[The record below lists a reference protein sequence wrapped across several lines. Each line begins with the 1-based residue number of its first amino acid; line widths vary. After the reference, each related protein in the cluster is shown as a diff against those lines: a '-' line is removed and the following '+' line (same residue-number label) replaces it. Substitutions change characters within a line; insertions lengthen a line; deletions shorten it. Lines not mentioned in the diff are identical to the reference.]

1 MSFNRPLCSPQ
12 RITLVRELY
21 GIRKSELSMRLGV
34 SARTITCWELGLQA
48 PSAGDVAALCRVFGV
63 DPEFFEPQL
72 EGLPVASGL
81 PHFRSYRAGTQV
93 AYRQAQAYVQV
104 TQDLVRTLSGYV
116 DFPVLDL
123 PSVPTDPELADSV
136 MPMMAAQYVR
146 RVWGLG
152 SDPIAHVLRAVEDHG
167 ICVVFAPF
175 GHASLDAHSVFSGE
189 LPLIVLNP
197 TKGDYYRQRFDVA
210 HELGHLVMHP
220 DAEPGNKV
228 IEAQAD
234 AFAAELLAPSEVLLD
249 ELPTR
254 MDGAGWLKLKELK
267 ERWGVSMKVLLDKA
281 YALGRLTEE
290 GYREGLKSL
299 SRNGWELLE
308 PGAISGV
315 EEPSLIPHA
324 LDLLGDVGV
333 GPEEVRE
340 RSRVPQGYFKV
351 MAARCPLLPVRA

>member
-34 SARTITCWELGLQA
+34 SARTVTCWELGLQA
-48 PSAGDVAALCRVFGV
+48 PSSGDVAALGRVFGV
-63 DPEFFEPQL
+63 DPEFFEP
-72 EGLPVASGL
+72 GPDDVSVGSDV
-81 PHFRSYRAGTQV
+81 PHFRFYRSGMQTLVLQGR
-93 AYRQAQAYVQV
+93 AYLQL
-104 TQDLVRTLSGYV
+104 TQDLVRTLRGYV

-123 PSVPTDPELADSV
+123 PSMPTDPELADSV

-146 RVWGLG
+146 HVWGLG
-152 SDPIAHVLRAVEDHG
+152 SSPIRHILREVENHG
-167 ICVVFAPF
+167 ICAVFAPF
-175 GHASLDAHSVFSGE
+175 EFAGLGAYSVFNGGT
-189 LPLIVLNP
+189 PLIVLDSASGN
-197 TKGDYYRQRFDVA
+197 YYRQRFNLA

-234 AFAAELLAPSEVLLD
+234 AFASELLAPSEVLLD

-254 MDGAGWLKLKELK
+254 MDGVGWLKLKELK
-267 ERWGVSMKVLLDKA
+267 ERWGVDMKVILRQA
-281 YALGRLTEE
+281 HVSGRLTDQE
-290 GYREGLKSL
+290 YRKGLDFL
-299 SRNGWELLE
+299 SRSGWKLLE

-324 LDLLGDVGV
+324 LELLGDVGV

-351 MAARCPLLPVRA
+351 MAARRPLLPVRA

>member
-12 RITLVRELY
+12 RIALVRELY

-34 SARTITCWELGLQA
+34 SARTVTCWELGLQA
-48 PSAGDVAALCRVFGV
+48 PSSGDVAGLCRVFGV
-63 DPEFFEPQL
+63 GPEFFEPQL

-81 PHFRSYRAGTQV
+81 PHFRSYQAGTQV

-116 DFPVLDL
+116 DFPALHL
-123 PSVPTDPELADSV
+123 PDISADPELAESIV
-136 MPMMAAQYVR
+136 PQMAAQQVR
-146 RVWGLG
+146 HEWGLG
-152 SDPIAHVLRAVEDHG
+152 SSPIRHILREVENHG

-175 GHASLDAHSVFSGE
+175 EFAGLGAYSVFNGGT
-189 LPLIVLNP
+189 PLIVLDSASGN
-197 TKGDYYRQRFDVA
+197 YYRQRFDVA

-234 AFAAELLAPSEVLLD
+234 AFASELLAPSEVLHD

-290 GYREGLKSL
+290 GYRAGLKSL
-299 SRNGWELLE
+299 SRNGWKLLE

-333 GPEEVRE
+333 SPEEVRE
-340 RSRVPQGYFKV
+340 RSRIPQSYFKV
-351 MAARCPLLPVRA
+351 MTARRPLLPVRA

>member
-1 MSFNRPLCSPQ
+1 MSFNRPFCSPQ
-12 RITLVRELY
+12 RIALVRELY

-34 SARTITCWELGLQA
+34 SARTVTCWELGLQA

-63 DPEFFEPQL
+63 GPEFFEPQL

-104 TQDLVRTLSGYV
+104 TQDLVRTLRDYV
-116 DFPVLDL
+116 DFPALHL
-123 PSVPTDPELADSV
+123 PDISADPELAESIV
-136 MPMMAAQYVR
+136 PQMAAQYVR
-146 RVWGLG
+146 HVWGLG
-152 SDPIAHVLRAVEDHG
+152 DGPIAHVLREVENHG
-167 ICVVFAPF
+167 VCAVFAPF
-175 GHASLDAHSVFSGE
+175 EHASLDAYSVFGGGV
-189 LPLIVLNP
+189 PLIVLNP
-197 TKGDYYRQRFDVA
+197 TVGDYYRQRFDVA

-234 AFAAELLAPSEVLLD
+234 AFAAELLAPSEVLHD

-281 YALGRLTEE
+281 YAVGRLTEE
-290 GYREGLKSL
+290 GYRAGLKSL
-299 SRNGWELLE
+299 SRSGWKLLE

-324 LDLLGDVGV
+324 LELLGEVGV

-340 RSRVPQGYFKV
+340 RSRIPQSYFKV
-351 MAARCPLLPVRA
+351 MTARRPLLPVRA

>member
-12 RITLVRELY
+12 RIALVRELY

-34 SARTITCWELGLQA
+34 SARTVTCWELGLQA
-48 PSAGDVAALCRVFGV
+48 PSSGDVAALGRVFGV
-63 DPEFFEPQL
+63 DPEFFEP
-72 EGLPVASGL
+72 GPDDVSVGSDV
-81 PHFRSYRAGTQV
+81 PHFRFYRSGMQTLVLQGR
-93 AYRQAQAYVQV
+93 AYLQL
-104 TQDLVRTLSGYV
+104 TQDLVRTLRGYV

-123 PSVPTDPELADSV
+123 PSMPTDPELADSV

-146 RVWGLG
+146 HVWGLG
-152 SDPIAHVLRAVEDHG
+152 SSPIRHILRAVEDHG

-234 AFAAELLAPSEVLLD
+234 AFASELLAPSEVLLD

-254 MDGAGWLKLKELK
+254 MDGVGWLKLKELK
-267 ERWGVSMKVLLDKA
+267 ERWGVDMKVILRQA
-281 YALGRLTEE
+281 HVSGRLTDQE
-290 GYREGLKSL
+290 YRKGLDFL
-299 SRNGWELLE
+299 SRSGWKLLE

-324 LDLLGDVGV
+324 LELLGDVGV

-351 MAARCPLLPVRA
+351 MAARRPLLPVRA

>member
-1 MSFNRPLCSPQ
+1 
-12 RITLVRELY
+12 
-21 GIRKSELSMRLGV
+21 MRLGV
-34 SARTITCWELGLQA
+34 SARTVTCWELGLQA

-63 DPEFFEPQL
+63 GPEFFEPQL

-104 TQDLVRTLSGYV
+104 TQDLVRTLRDYV
-116 DFPVLDL
+116 DFPALHL
-123 PSVPTDPELADSV
+123 PDISADPELAESIV
-136 MPMMAAQYVR
+136 PQMAAQYVR
-146 RVWGLG
+146 HVWGLG
-152 SDPIAHVLRAVEDHG
+152 DGPIAHVLREVENHG
-167 ICVVFAPF
+167 VCAVFAPF
-175 GHASLDAHSVFSGE
+175 EHASLDAYSVFGGGV
-189 LPLIVLNP
+189 PLIVLNP
-197 TKGDYYRQRFDVA
+197 TVGDYYRQRFDVA

-234 AFAAELLAPSEVLLD
+234 AFASELLAPSEVLHD

-281 YALGRLTEE
+281 YALGRLAEE
-290 GYREGLKSL
+290 GYRAGLKSL
-299 SRNGWELLE
+299 SRNGWKLLE

-324 LDLLGDVGV
+324 LELLGDVGV
-333 GPEEVRE
+333 SPEEVRE
-340 RSRVPQGYFKV
+340 RSRVPQGYFGV
-351 MAARCPLLPVRA
+351 MAARRPLLPVRA

>member
-1 MSFNRPLCSPQ
+1 MSFNPPLCSPQ
-12 RITLVRELY
+12 RITLARELY

-48 PSAGDVAALCRVFGV
+48 PSAGDVAGLCRVFGV

-104 TQDLVRTLSGYV
+104 TQDLVRTLRDYV
-116 DFPVLDL
+116 DFPALHL
-123 PSVPTDPELADSV
+123 PDISADPELAESIV
-136 MPMMAAQYVR
+136 PQMAAQQVR
-146 RVWGLG
+146 HEWGLG
-152 SDPIAHVLRAVEDHG
+152 DGPIGHLLRVVETHG
-167 ICVVFAPF
+167 ICAVFAPF
-175 GHASLDAHSVFSGE
+175 EHASLDAHSVFSGE

-197 TKGDYYRQRFDVA
+197 TKGDYYRQRFNLA

-234 AFAAELLAPSEVLLD
+234 AFASELLAPSEVLHD

-254 MDGAGWLKLKELK
+254 TDGAGWLKLKELK

-299 SRNGWELLE
+299 SRNGWKLLE

-324 LDLLGDVGV
+324 LELLGDVGV

-340 RSRVPQGYFKV
+340 RSRVPQSYFKV
-351 MAARCPLLPVRA
+351 MTARCPLLPARA

>member
-1 MSFNRPLCSPQ
+1 
-12 RITLVRELY
+12 
-21 GIRKSELSMRLGV
+21 
-34 SARTITCWELGLQA
+34 
-48 PSAGDVAALCRVFGV
+48 
-63 DPEFFEPQL
+63 
-72 EGLPVASGL
+72 
-81 PHFRSYRAGTQV
+81 V

-104 TQDLVRTLSGYV
+104 TQDLVRTLRDYV
-116 DFPVLDL
+116 DFPALHL
-123 PSVPTDPELADSV
+123 PDISADPELAESIV
-136 MPMMAAQYVR
+136 PQMAAQQVR
-146 RVWGLG
+146 HEWGLG
-152 SDPIAHVLRAVEDHG
+152 DGPIAHVLREVENHG

-175 GHASLDAHSVFSGE
+175 EFAGLGAYSVFNGGT
-189 LPLIVLNP
+189 PLIVLDSASGN
-197 TKGDYYRQRFDVA
+197 YYRQRFNLA

-234 AFAAELLAPSEVLLD
+234 AFASELLAPSEVLHD

-290 GYREGLKSL
+290 GYRAGLKSL
-299 SRNGWELLE
+299 SRNGWKLLE

-333 GPEEVRE
+333 SPEEVRE
-340 RSRVPQGYFKV
+340 RSRIPQSYFKV
-351 MAARCPLLPVRA
+351 MTARRPLLPVRA

>member
-1 MSFNRPLCSPQ
+1 MSFNPPLCSPQ

-48 PSAGDVAALCRVFGV
+48 PSAGDVAGLCRGFGV
-63 DPEFFEPQL
+63 TPEFFEPQL
-72 EGLPVASGL
+72 KGLPVASGL
-81 PHFRSYRAGTQV
+81 PHFRSYRSGMQTLALQGR
-93 AYRQAQAYVQV
+93 AYLQL

-116 DFPVLDL
+116 DFPALHL
-123 PSVPTDPELADSV
+123 PDITADPELAESIV
-136 MPMMAAQYVR
+136 PQMAAQQVR

-175 GHASLDAHSVFSGE
+175 EQASLEAHSVFSSE

-234 AFAAELLAPSEVLLD
+234 AFAAELLAPSEVLHD

-290 GYREGLKSL
+290 GYRAGLKSL

-324 LDLLGDVGV
+324 LDLLGEVGV

-351 MAARCPLLPVRA
+351 MAARRPLLPVRA

>member
-152 SDPIAHVLRAVEDHG
+152 SDPIAHVLREVENHG
-167 ICVVFAPF
+167 ICAVFAPF
-175 GHASLDAHSVFSGE
+175 EHASLDAHSVFSGE

-220 DAEPGNKV
+220 DAEPGHKV
-228 IEAQAD
+228 IEAQAN
-234 AFAAELLAPSEVLLD
+234 AFASELLAPSEVLHD

-267 ERWGVSMKVLLDKA
+267 ECWGVSMKVLLDKA
-281 YALGRLTEE
+281 YAVGRLTEE

-299 SRNGWELLE
+299 SRNGWKLLE
-308 PGAISGV
+308 PGAISGI

-324 LDLLGDVGV
+324 LELLGEVGV
-333 GPEEVRE
+333 SPEEVRE
-340 RSRVPQGYFKV
+340 RSRVPQGYFGV
-351 MAARCPLLPVRA
+351 MAARRPLLPVRA

>member
-1 MSFNRPLCSPQ
+1 M
-12 RITLVRELY
+12 
-21 GIRKSELSMRLGV
+21 
-34 SARTITCWELGLQA
+34 
-48 PSAGDVAALCRVFGV
+48 
-63 DPEFFEPQL
+63 
-72 EGLPVASGL
+72 
-81 PHFRSYRAGTQV
+81 

>member
-1 MSFNRPLCSPQ
+1 MSFNRPFCSPQ
-12 RITLVRELY
+12 RIALVRELY

-34 SARTITCWELGLQA
+34 SARTVTCWELGLQA

-63 DPEFFEPQL
+63 GPEFFEPQL

-104 TQDLVRTLSGYV
+104 TQDLVRTLRDYV
-116 DFPVLDL
+116 DFPALHL
-123 PSVPTDPELADSV
+123 PDISADPELAESIV
-136 MPMMAAQYVR
+136 PQMAAQYVR
-146 RVWGLG
+146 HVWGLG
-152 SDPIAHVLRAVEDHG
+152 DGPIAHVLREVENHG
-167 ICVVFAPF
+167 VCAVFAPF
-175 GHASLDAHSVFSGE
+175 EHASLDAYSVFGGGV
-189 LPLIVLNP
+189 PLIVLNP
-197 TKGDYYRQRFDVA
+197 TVGDYYRQRFDVA

-234 AFAAELLAPSEVLLD
+234 AFASELLAPSEVLHD

-290 GYREGLKSL
+290 GYRAGLKSL
-299 SRNGWELLE
+299 SRNGWKLLE

-324 LDLLGDVGV
+324 LELLGDVGV
-333 GPEEVRE
+333 SPEEVRE
-340 RSRVPQGYFKV
+340 RSRVPQGYFGV
-351 MAARCPLLPVRA
+351 MAARRPLLPVRA

>member
-12 RITLVRELY
+12 RITLARELY

-34 SARTITCWELGLQA
+34 SARTVTCWELGLQA
-48 PSAGDVAALCRVFGV
+48 PSSGDVAALGRVFGV
-63 DPEFFEPQL
+63 DPEFFEP
-72 EGLPVASGL
+72 GPDDVSVGSDV
-81 PHFRSYRAGTQV
+81 PHFRFYRSGMQTLVLQGR
-93 AYRQAQAYVQV
+93 AYLQL
-104 TQDLVRTLSGYV
+104 TQDLVRTLRGYV

-123 PSVPTDPELADSV
+123 PSMPTDPELADSV

-146 RVWGLG
+146 HVWGLG
-152 SDPIAHVLRAVEDHG
+152 SSPIRHILREVENHG
-167 ICVVFAPF
+167 ICAVFAPF
-175 GHASLDAHSVFSGE
+175 EHASLDAYSVFGGGV
-189 LPLIVLNP
+189 PLIVLNP
-197 TKGDYYRQRFDVA
+197 TVGDYYRQRFDVA

-234 AFAAELLAPSEVLLD
+234 AFASELLAPSEVLHD

-290 GYREGLKSL
+290 GYRAGLKSL
-299 SRNGWELLE
+299 SRNGWKLLE

-333 GPEEVRE
+333 SPEEVRE
-340 RSRVPQGYFKV
+340 RSRIPQSYFKV
-351 MAARCPLLPVRA
+351 MTARRPLLPVRA

>member
-12 RITLVRELY
+12 RIALIRELY

-34 SARTITCWELGLQA
+34 SARTITCWELGLQV
-48 PSAGDVAALCRVFGV
+48 PSVGDVAELCRVFGV
-63 DPEFFEPQL
+63 GPEFFEPQL

-81 PHFRSYRAGTQV
+81 PHFRSYRSGMQV

-116 DFPVLDL
+116 DFPALHL
-123 PSVPTDPELADSV
+123 PDITADPELADSIV
-136 MPMMAAQYVR
+136 PQMAAQQVR
-146 RVWGLG
+146 HEWGLG
-152 SDPIAHVLRAVEDHG
+152 DGPIAHVLREVEDHG
-167 ICVVFAPF
+167 ICAVFAPF
-175 GHASLDAHSVFSGE
+175 EHASLDAHSVFSGE
-189 LPLIVLNP
+189 LPLIALNP

-234 AFAAELLAPSEVLLD
+234 AFASELLAPSEVLLD

-254 MDGAGWLKLKELK
+254 MDGVGWLKLKELK
-267 ERWGVSMKVLLDKA
+267 EQWGVSMKVLLDKA
-281 YALGRLTEE
+281 YALGRLTDQE
-290 GYREGLKSL
+290 YRKGLDFL
-299 SRNGWELLE
+299 SRSGWKLLE

-315 EEPSLIPHA
+315 EEPSLIPHS

-340 RSRVPQGYFKV
+340 RSRVPQGYFGV
-351 MAARCPLLPVRA
+351 MAARRPLLPVRA

>member
-1 MSFNRPLCSPQ
+1 MSFNPPLCSPQ

-48 PSAGDVAALCRVFGV
+48 PSAGDVAGLCRVFGV
-63 DPEFFEPQL
+63 DSEFFEPQL

-104 TQDLVRTLSGYV
+104 TQDLVRTLRDYV
-116 DFPVLDL
+116 DFPALHL
-123 PSVPTDPELADSV
+123 PDIPADPELAESIV
-136 MPMMAAQYVR
+136 PQMAAQQVR
-146 RVWGLG
+146 HEWGLG
-152 SDPIAHVLRAVEDHG
+152 DGPIGHLVRVVETHG

-175 GHASLDAHSVFSGE
+175 EFAGLGAYSVFNGGT
-189 LPLIVLNP
+189 PLIVLDSASGN
-197 TKGDYYRQRFDVA
+197 YYRQRFNLA

-234 AFAAELLAPSEVLLD
+234 AFAAELLAPSEVLHD

-281 YALGRLTEE
+281 YAVGRLTEE
-290 GYREGLKSL
+290 GYRAGMKSL
-299 SRNGWELLE
+299 SRNGWKLLE
-308 PGAISGV
+308 PGAISGI

-324 LDLLGDVGV
+324 LELLGDVGV

-351 MAARCPLLPVRA
+351 MTARCPLLPVRA

>member
-254 MDGAGWLKLKELK
+254 MDGVGWLKLKELK

-281 YALGRLTEE
+281 YVLGRLTEE
-290 GYREGLKSL
+290 GYRAGMKSL
-299 SRNGWELLE
+299 SRSGWKLLE

-315 EEPSLIPHA
+315 EEPSLIPHS

-340 RSRVPQGYFKV
+340 RSRIPQSYFKV
-351 MAARCPLLPVRA
+351 MTARRPLLPVRA

>member
-1 MSFNRPLCSPQ
+1 MSFNPPLCSPQ

-48 PSAGDVAALCRVFGV
+48 PSSGDVAALCRVFGV

-81 PHFRSYRAGTQV
+81 PHFRFYRSGMQTLALQRR
-93 AYRQAQAYVQV
+93 AYLQL
-104 TQDLVRTLSGYV
+104 TQDLVRTLRGYV

-123 PSVPTDPELADSV
+123 PSMPTDPELADSV

-146 RVWGLG
+146 YVWGLG
-152 SDPIAHVLRAVEDHG
+152 DGPIAHVLREVENHG
-167 ICVVFAPF
+167 ICAVFAPF
-175 GHASLDAHSVFSGE
+175 EHASLDAHSVFSGE
-189 LPLIVLNP
+189 VPLIVLNP

-234 AFAAELLAPSEVLLD
+234 AFASELLAPSEVLHD

-254 MDGAGWLKLKELK
+254 IDGVGWLKLKELK

-281 YALGRLTEE
+281 YAVGRLTEE
-290 GYREGLKSL
+290 GYRAGLKSL
-299 SRNGWELLE
+299 SRSGWKLLE

-324 LDLLGDVGV
+324 LELLGEVGV

-340 RSRVPQGYFKV
+340 RSRVPHGYFSV
-351 MAARCPLLPVRA
+351 MAARRPLLPVRA

>member
-197 TKGDYYRQRFDVA
+197 TVGDYYRQRFDVA

-234 AFAAELLAPSEVLLD
+234 AFAAELLAPSEVLHD

-254 MDGAGWLKLKELK
+254 MDGVGWLKLKELK

-290 GYREGLKSL
+290 GYRAGLKSL
-299 SRNGWELLE
+299 SRNGWKLLE

-324 LDLLGDVGV
+324 LELLGDVGV
-333 GPEEVRE
+333 SPEEVRE
-340 RSRVPQGYFKV
+340 RSRVPQGYFGV
-351 MAARCPLLPVRA
+351 MAARRPLLPVRA